1 MNLTKIKVQIEK
13 GNKVQEEHGKVDATS
28 KKKQF
33 LRPRCEIAV
42 KNMDLYLFLVGPQ
55 NSIGFQVNI
64 YVGIYGVMSE
74 IVFGKQWKFHLHG
87 SLLKYFQLVLIN
99 FDTDCGDVSS

>member
-42 KNMDLYLFLVGPQ
+42 KNIIHSTGCSCLMR
-55 NSIGFQVNI
+55 I
-64 YVGIYGVMSE
+64 
-74 IVFGKQWKFHLHG
+74 
-87 SLLKYFQLVLIN
+87 SLLRISLLRFFKAFQK
-99 FDTDCGDVSS
+99 DVFLG

>member
-42 KNMDLYLFLVGPQ
+42 KNPPNIGNIFDSFCNCLFFCIR
-55 NSIGFQVNI
+55 SDF
-64 YVGIYGVMSE
+64 
-74 IVFGKQWKFHLHG
+74 
-87 SLLKYFQLVLIN
+87 
-99 FDTDCGDVSS
+99 T

>member
-42 KNMDLYLFLVGPQ
+42 KNRIGNICVSLV
-55 NSIGFQVNI
+55 S
-64 YVGIYGVMSE
+64 
-74 IVFGKQWKFHLHG
+74 
-87 SLLKYFQLVLIN
+87 
-99 FDTDCGDVSS
+99 

>member
-42 KNMDLYLFLVGPQ
+42 KNKKPYSRL
-55 NSIGFQVNI
+55 
-64 YVGIYGVMSE
+64 E
-74 IVFGKQWKFHLHG
+74 IVNSDFKVEFYFH
-87 SLLKYFQLVLIN
+87 K
-99 FDTDCGDVSS
+99 